1 MSGGDVISAQFGT
14 QSGSSLARLLLQG
27 SFNEIL
33 VFDATTQK
41 VIEAN
46 RAARAR
52 LQYTLQELRHLS
64 FSDIFINT
72 HHYADG
78 LPQLSVSS
86 VSASIKA
93 FDCSLRRKNGT
104 SCPAEIRLF
113 PVQEGNRLLYV
124 AIVNSLGKREAPVH
138 ARNQHESDYQ
148 GLVSNIPGMAYQVR
162 CAPDGTVTL
171 PFVSANSRKLLG
183 VKPQALQARP
193 DLLLDLIVPED
204 IGSYRNALA
213 EANGC
218 HLTFNWEGRIW
229 VEAWKDIK
237 WVNIRTSRRETE
249 AGTVWDG
256 IMLNITQSKLAKEE
270 LERSKEELR
279 RLALHIEHVKE
290 AERKRIAREVHD
302 ELGGNLTAIKIGVAW
317 LARHANTDKAKADER
332 LKYIDEIVDSTL
344 DAIHRISSDLRPSI
358 LDFGI
363 VSAIQWLSGQLC
375 RTTGIDCRFFTKLK
389 QVPLDD
395 DTSIAVFRI
404 AQEAMTNIAKHAKAT
419 IAEVHLSM
427 KQDRL
432 QLVILDNGVGPEFV
446 IPRKRKRSF
455 GLIGMSERASALG
468 GVFSIQP
475 RPQGG
480 TCVNLEIPLMAVKSG
495 PSIKKGV
502 QKSSAVRR
510 KPSRTAGI

>member
-33 VFDATTQK
+33 VFDAATQK

-46 RAARAR
+46 RPARAR
-52 LQYTLQELRHLS
+52 LQYTLQELRHLG
-64 FSDIFINT
+64 FRDIFVNT
-72 HHYADG
+72 RHCADG
-78 LPQLSVSS
+78 LPQLSASS
-86 VSASIKA
+86 VSASMKA

-104 SCPAEIRLF
+104 SYPAEIRLF
-113 PVQEGNRLLYV
+113 PVQESNRLLYV
-124 AIVNSLGKREAPVH
+124 AIVSGFDKREAPLH
-138 ARNQHESDYQ
+138 ARNRRESDYQ
-148 GLVSNIPGMAYQVR
+148 GLASNIPGMAYQVR
-162 CAPDGTVTL
+162 CAPDGMVSL

-183 VKPQALQARP
+183 VKPQALQAKP

-204 IGSYRNALA
+204 IASYKNALA

-237 WVNIRTSRRETE
+237 WINIRTSRRETE

-290 AERKRIAREVHD
+290 EERKRIAREVHD

-317 LARHANTDKAKADER
+317 LARHAGTDKAKADER

-363 VSAIQWLSGQLC
+363 VSAIQWLTGQLC

-419 IAEVHLSM
+419 IAEVHLGM
-427 KQDRL
+427 KHDRL
-432 QLVILDNGVGPEFV
+432 QLVISDNGIGPEFV
-446 IPRKRKRSF
+446 TSKKRKRSF
-455 GLIGMSERASALG
+455 GVIGMSERASALA
-468 GVFSIQP
+468 GVFSIEP
-475 RPQGG
+475 GPEGG
-480 TCVNLEIPLMAVKSG
+480 TRVSLEIPLMAGGSG
-495 PSIKKGV
+495 ARIKNGTLKKGV
-502 QKSSAVRR
+502 VRR